1 MKPSELFDEFKP
13 SLIFLGRF
21 VAIYFLCN
29 LLYGAYVSAYK
40 SRPDPIT
47 IHTTHQASRLIS
59 FAGWETTTEDNKLRP
74 STFVV
79 HDGRRILSVYEG
91 CNGVNVVII
100 FVAFVIAFGPLRIV
114 TLWFL
119 TGGIVLIYLVNLA
132 RIWFLFFVSL
142 ELPNYLYFTHKYL
155 FTGMIFLVV
164 FVLWILW
171 VRLASAKR

>member
-1 MKPSELFDEFKP
+1 M
-13 SLIFLGRF
+13 
-21 VAIYFLCN
+21 
-29 LLYGAYVSAYK
+29 
-40 SRPDPIT
+40 
-47 IHTTHQASRLIS
+47 
-59 FAGWETTTEDNKLRP
+59 
-74 STFVV
+74 
-79 HDGRRILSVYEG
+79 YEG